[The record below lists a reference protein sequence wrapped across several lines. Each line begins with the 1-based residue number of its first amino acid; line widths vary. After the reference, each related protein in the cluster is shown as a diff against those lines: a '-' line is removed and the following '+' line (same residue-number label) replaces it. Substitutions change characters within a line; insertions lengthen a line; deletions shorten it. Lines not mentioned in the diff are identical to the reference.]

1 MLSSARVLTNLVD
14 QRTIPV
20 IEIDEF

>member
-20 IEIDEF
+20 IENDEF

>member
-1 MLSSARVLTNLVD
+1 MLSSARVLTNLAD

>member
-1 MLSSARVLTNLVD
+1 MLASARVLTNLAE

-20 IEIDEF
+20 IENDEF

>member
-1 MLSSARVLTNLVD
+1 MLSSARVLTNLSD

>member
-1 MLSSARVLTNLVD
+1 MLSSARVLTNLSE